1 MSDSELPGAPTEC
14 QSIYKSQP
22 ASLAG
27 GKRRKH
33 KATRA
38 KKSISRKHCKKSR
51 RTRGGVSQ
59 HKRTRGGASQ
69 RRTMRGGAS
78 QRRTMRGGASQ
89 RRTMRGGASQRRRMR
104 GGASQH
110 KRTRGGASQ
119 RRRTRG
125 GASQRRRMRGGSA
138 LAGVPYT
145 PSYSA
150 SGVKLAPSESALANP
165 VPIQAT
171 NNCGP
176 IPRN

>member
-27 GKRRKH
+27 GKRRRRS
-33 KATRA
+33 ATRKAHKGRKGKRTARKHHRRSKA
-38 KKSISRKHCKKSR
+38 KKSRSRKHGKKHAKKHHKKSR
-51 RTRGGVSQ
+51 RHMKSKKH
-59 HKRTRGGASQ
+59 HKKS
-69 RRTMRGGAS
+69 RRS
-78 QRRTMRGGASQ
+78 H
-89 RRTMRGGASQRRRMR
+89 RRRMR
-104 GGASQH
+104 GGN
-110 KRTRGGASQ
+110 
-119 RRRTRG
+119 
-125 GASQRRRMRGGSA
+125 A

-150 SGVKLAPSESALANP
+150 GGIKLASNESALANP

-176 IPRN
+176 IPRS

>member
-59 HKRTRGGASQ
+59 HKRT
-69 RRTMRGGAS
+69 RGGAS

>member
-27 GKRRKH
+27 GKRRRRSTTRKAH
-33 KATRA
+33 KGRKGKRTARKYHRRSKA
-38 KKSISRKHCKKSR
+38 KKNRSRKHGKKHAKKHHKKSR
-51 RTRGGVSQ
+51 RS
-59 HKRTRGGASQ
+59 H
-69 RRTMRGGAS
+69 
-78 QRRTMRGGASQ
+78 
-89 RRTMRGGASQRRRMR
+89 RRRMK
-104 GGASQH
+104 GGN
-110 KRTRGGASQ
+110 
-119 RRRTRG
+119 
-125 GASQRRRMRGGSA
+125 A

-150 SGVKLAPSESALANP
+150 AGIKLASNESALANP

-176 IPRN
+176 IPRS